1 MQSIATLLDVQEQ
14 PDGSIY
20 VSLPDGYGKSYV
32 DRQALQDDVERRL
45 QTATDSMIWLL
56 LNDWLINGT
65 ASGQCQL
72 DTDEPN
78 GNWVKRL

>member
-45 QTATDSMIWLL
+45 QAATDSMIWLL
-56 LNDWLINGT
+56 LNDWLVNGN

-72 DTDEPN
+72 DTNESN